1 MRVSLSLDLPTHN
14 TMFHVLKW
22 VFAIYDYK
30 FERYV
35 QQNILLC
42 GNGDV
47 YDFTGVG
54 GLEMRKVKCLI
65 GIANS
70 TLSFIFVR
78 LLKLRSYQS
87 YVPLGRKVLLCTY
100 IGKLVGVVFFY

>member
-22 VFAIYDYK
+22 GVCYMTIN

-42 GNGDV
+42 GNGEA
-47 YDFTGVG
+47 YDFVRVG
-54 GLEMRKVKCLI
+54 GLEMKVECLI
-65 GIANS
+65 GIANF
-70 TLSFIFVR
+70 TLSFLFA
-78 LLKLRSYQS
+78 
-87 YVPLGRKVLLCTY
+87 C
-100 IGKLVGVVFFY
+100 